1 MRTLFTCVGG
11 PGHLNPLL
19 PISRAVADAGHAVLW
34 AMSPSLAGFIKD
46 AGFSFHQ
53 LGFPTAANER
63 KRRPLQ
69 VADTETSEQEVREN
83 FARKATRSRLPLLEP
98 VIRNWKPHL
107 VVCDEFDFASMLA
120 AERASLPHANV
131 LVSATGS
138 QVRPDVVGEPLREIR
153 AECGLPADPELAM
166 LDRHLRL
173 SPIPP
178 TFRPPKAL
186 QHHTEH
192 AVRTFSPGHGPAA
205 PPPDW
210 ATVRPNAPVIY
221 FTLGTEFGTE
231 SGDLYDRV
239 LAGLRALPVNLLM
252 TVSAQIDP
260 AEFGPQPEHVRIA
273 QYVNQDEVLPHCD
286 VVVSHGGSGSL
297 TGALAHGIP
306 TLLVPIGADQ
316 PMNAKRSEELGLGI
330 ALDALTATPANV
342 RASVSELLA
351 APSYR
356 QEAARLRDELTALP
370 GLEHAVA
377 LLEQVGCAGKAWV

>member
-120 AERASLPHANV
+120 AERTSLPHANV

-192 AVRTFSPGHGPAA
+192 AVRTFSPGHGPAT

-330 ALDALTATPANV
+330 ALDALTATAADV

-356 QEAARLRDELTALP
+356 QEGARLRDELTALP

-377 LLEQVGCAGKAWV
+377 LLEQVGCAGKGWV